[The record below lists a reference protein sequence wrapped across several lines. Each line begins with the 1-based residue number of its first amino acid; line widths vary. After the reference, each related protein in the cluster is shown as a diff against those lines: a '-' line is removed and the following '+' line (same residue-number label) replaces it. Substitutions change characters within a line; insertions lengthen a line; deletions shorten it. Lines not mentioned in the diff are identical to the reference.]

1 MYVISAGR
9 KDQMRHLIRFATI
22 LFTLFAVGCAA
33 TTPEIVKPTPLAAND
48 LAWLREQPKIVV
60 IHHKTPTYF
69 QIQMSD
75 AGANFLEGFG
85 AQTVLFAPYF
95 SRKADERLQTKASRE
110 GNRVRREYSIV
121 DPVLTVKE
129 RFLEALRT
137 KLELTNLQPI
147 SEPAIRYEPHQL
159 ADSFGAGV
167 ALDFIT
173 AFWVLSREPSLNPF
187 AADRHYLRYAVESR
201 LLRLGTS
208 QYHGEPQS
216 PEVARLLRSD
226 DSKILWQDA
235 CYSMGAD
242 LTYTMKS
249 LQQFP
254 PGVPIRGGQPYTLE
268 EWTANNGTLLRGKL
282 NEVADAC
289 AKALLVEFAEFR

>member
-1 MYVISAGR
+1 M
-9 KDQMRHLIRFATI
+9 FAI
-22 LFTLFAVGCAA
+22 GCAA

-48 LAWLREQPKIVV
+48 LAQLREEPKIIV

-75 AGANFLEGFG
+75 AGANFLEGLG
-85 AQTVLFAPYF
+85 AQLPPFGLYF
-95 SRKADERLQTKASRE
+95 SNMATERLQTKASRE
-110 GNRVRREYSIV
+110 GDRVRREYSLV

-129 RFLEALRT
+129 RFLDALST
-137 KLELTNLQPI
+137 KLELTNLHPI
-147 SEPAIRYEPHQL
+147 SEPAVRYEPHQL
-159 ADSFGAGV
+159 ADSFGAVV

-173 AFWVLSREPSLNPF
+173 PLWVLAREPALNPF
-187 AADRHYLRYAVESR
+187 AADRYYLRYAVEAR
-201 LLRLGTS
+201 LLRLGAS

-216 PEVARLLRSD
+216 PAVARLLRSE
-226 DSKILWQDA
+226 DSKILWQDS

-249 LQQFP
+249 LQQFAP
-254 PGVPIRGGQPYTLE
+254 DIPIRGGQPYSLE
-268 EWTANNGTLLRGKL
+268 EWTANNGALLKGKL

-289 AKALLVEFAEFR
+289 AKALLVEFS